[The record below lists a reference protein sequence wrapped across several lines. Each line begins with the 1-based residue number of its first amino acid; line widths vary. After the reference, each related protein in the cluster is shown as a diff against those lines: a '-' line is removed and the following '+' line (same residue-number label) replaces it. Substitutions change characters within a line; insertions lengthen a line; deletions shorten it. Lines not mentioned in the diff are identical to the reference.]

1 MSFVFRSISHQVF
14 QLMVRSCSSCK
25 IVDEIFSLIEYF
37 LVMSGSVGGG
47 AGWWGAGGVG
57 GGGRGDE
64 GCLNCN
70 KKIHSCVVT
79 NRRVGHCLNCNYKH
93 LPE

>member
-1 MSFVFRSISHQVF
+1 
-14 QLMVRSCSSCK
+14 MVRSCSSCK

-37 LVMSGSVGGG
+37 LVMSGSVGF
-47 AGWWGAGGVG
+47 
-57 GGGRGDE
+57 GGRGDG

-79 NRRVGHCLNCNYKH
+79 SRRVGGWPWGIALTVIISIFQSKTGF
-93 LPE
+93 

>member
-47 AGWWGAGGVG
+47 AG
-57 GGGRGDE
+57 
-64 GCLNCN
+64 
-70 KKIHSCVVT
+70 
-79 NRRVGHCLNCNYKH
+79 
-93 LPE
+93 